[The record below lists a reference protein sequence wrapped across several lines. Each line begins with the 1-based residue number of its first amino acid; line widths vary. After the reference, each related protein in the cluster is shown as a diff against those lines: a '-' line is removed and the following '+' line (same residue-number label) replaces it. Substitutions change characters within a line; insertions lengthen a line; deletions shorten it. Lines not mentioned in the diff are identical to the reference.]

1 MHGMN
6 HPEENLIMAARDI
19 RYLLDKGYPKGSA
32 VRFVGDHYGLEKSRR
47 YILSRNV
54 LAPEIASARRMK
66 NVPCSEIRER
76 HILIDGYNVLITIES
91 YLKGEDMWIG
101 DDGFIRD
108 NRGVFKSHVNDETT
122 LQSVEIMLFVL
133 RKSAAGEVTVLL
145 DKQMSMSGQL
155 ALAIRQKMAEA
166 GVNGRVLTSA
176 STDHDLKI
184 AGDNT
189 IVATAD
195 GVVIDAVEMVVDIP
209 YCVMKGDPHSRK
221 LLYSLSPST
230 NQITK
235 G

>member
-6 HPEENLIMAARDI
+6 HPEEKLIMAARDI

-32 VRFVGDHYGLEKSRR
+32 VRFVSDHYGLEKSRR

-66 NVPCSEIRER
+66 SVPCSKIRER

-108 NRGVFKSHVNDETT
+108 NRGVFRSHVNDSAT
-122 LQSVEIMLFVL
+122 LRSVELMLFVL
-133 RKSAAGEVTVLL
+133 RRSAVGDTTVLL
-145 DKQMSMSGQL
+145 DEQMSMSRQL
-155 ALAIRQKMAEA
+155 AQVIRQKMAEA

-176 STDHDLKI
+176 STDHDLKL
-184 AGDNT
+184 ARGNT

-195 GVVIDAVEMVVDIP
+195 GVIIDAVELIVDIP
-209 YCVMKGDPHSRK
+209 DCVIKEDPYSRK
-221 LLYSLSPST
+221 LLYSLDPST
-230 NQITK
+230 DQITK

>member
-6 HPEENLIMAARDI
+6 HPEENLHMAARDI

-32 VRFVGDHYGLEKSRR
+32 VRFVSDHYGLEKNRR

-54 LAPEIASARRMK
+54 LAPEIASVRRMK
-66 NVPCSEIRER
+66 SVPCSEIRER
-76 HILIDGYNVLITIES
+76 HVIIGGYNVLITIEN

-108 NRGVFKSHVNDETT
+108 NRGVFRNHVNDTAT
-122 LQSVEIMLFVL
+122 LRSVELMLLVL
-133 RKSAAGEVTVLL
+133 RKSTVGDIIVLL
-145 DKQMSMSGQL
+145 DEQMSMSGQL
-155 ALAIRQKMAEA
+155 ALDIRQKMAGT
-166 GVNGRVLTSA
+166 GVKGRVLTSA

-184 AGDNT
+184 AGGNT

-195 GVVIDAVEMVVDIP
+195 GVIIDAVEMVVDIP

-230 NQITK
+230 DQTTK
-235 G
+235 R